1 MTDSNKLTIKQKVFA
16 IFQQSKMF
24 VMFVLG
30 YSSGLP
36 LMLTASS
43 LFLWYKDN
51 GIEIKDIGFLSL
63 IAVPYGFKYLWA
75 PILDKV
81 TIKGFTRRK
90 GWMLLTQVLI
100 IFSIIL
106 MSQFSPDQ
114 SPLIIAF
121 IGFAIC
127 FFSATQDIAINAY
140 QTEVLDEK
148 ERALGAAVAVL
159 GYRIGML
166 VTGALVLI
174 IVQKLDNNWNLG
186 LLTIVPFFMI
196 APVVTLFIKE
206 SEVEV
211 KPKTFNE
218 AFTLPFIEFFQR
230 KGVLTALVI
239 LGILI
244 VYKLADAMAFSLNT
258 VFFADLGFD
267 KVTIA
272 VSYKTVSLVFTILGL
287 LFGGFVAKKI
297 GVFKSFLY
305 FSFIMAFANLS
316 YALLAVVGKNHT
328 LMVVSVAVEYFCGA
342 MGTAILVA
350 MIMSLVN
357 VSFSA
362 TQFAILSSI
371 DSLGRVF
378 VGPVAGDVQQSY
390 GWVNLFLFS
399 FMVGIVTSIVIYIF
413 RKRIKEMANLD

>member
-1 MTDSNKLTIKQKVFA
+1 MTDSNKLTIKQKVFS

-51 GIEIKDIGFLSL
+51 GIEIKDIGLLTL
-63 IAVPYGFKYLWA
+63 IAVPYTFKYLWA

-81 TIKGFTRRK
+81 TIKGFGRRK
-90 GWMLLTQVLI
+90 GWILLTQILI

-106 MSQFSPDQ
+106 MSQFSPDK
-114 SPLIIAF
+114 SPLLIAF
-121 IGFAIC
+121 IGFLIC

-140 QTEVLDEK
+140 QTEILDEH
-148 ERALGAAVAVL
+148 ERALGNAVAVM

-174 IVQKLDNNWNLG
+174 IVEKLNNNWNMGWLA
-186 LLTIVPFFMI
+186 IVPFFLI
-196 APVVTLFIKE
+196 APVITLFIKE
-206 SEVEV
+206 NEVQV
-211 KPKTFNE
+211 IPKTFRE
-218 AFTLPFIEFFQR
+218 AFTLPFIEFFER
-230 KGVLTALVI
+230 KGFKTALI
-239 LGILI
+239 IIAILI
-244 VYKLADAMAFSLNT
+244 VYKLADAMAFSLNSI
-258 VFFADLGFD
+258 FFVDLGFD
-267 KVTIA
+267 KTTIA
-272 VSYKTVSLVFTILGL
+272 VSYKTVSLVFTMAGL
-287 LFGGFVAKKI
+287 VFGGLVAKKI
-297 GVFKSFLY
+297 GVFRSFLY
-305 FSFIMAFANLS
+305 FSIIMAFANLT
-316 YALLAVVGKNHT
+316 YVLLAVVGKNYA
-328 LMVVSVAVEYFCGA
+328 LMVASVGVEYFCGA

-357 VSFSA
+357 TSFSA

-378 VGPVAGDVQQSY
+378 VGPLAGNIQQSY
-390 GWVNLFLFS
+390 GWANLFLFS
-399 FMVGIVTSIVIYIF
+399 FMVGIVTSVVIYFF
-413 RKRIKEMANLD
+413 RRRIKEMANLD